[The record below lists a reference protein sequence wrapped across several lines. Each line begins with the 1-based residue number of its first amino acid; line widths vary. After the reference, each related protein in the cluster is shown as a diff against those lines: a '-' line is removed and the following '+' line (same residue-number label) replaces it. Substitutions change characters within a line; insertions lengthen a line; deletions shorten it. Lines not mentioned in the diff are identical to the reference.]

1 MLRLLCGLVLLVNLT
16 TVVAIGYGGPDE
28 FVLKENAKGGFYR
41 VGHALSWETRS
52 QIVALWLAG
61 WSYTEVSRQ
70 MRRAY
75 NTVRNVVGE

>member
-1 MLRLLCGLVLLVNLT
+1 MLGLLCGLVLLVNLT
-16 TVVAIGYGGPDE
+16 TVVAIGYGGPDD
-28 FVLKENAKGGFYR
+28 FVLKENAKGGLYR